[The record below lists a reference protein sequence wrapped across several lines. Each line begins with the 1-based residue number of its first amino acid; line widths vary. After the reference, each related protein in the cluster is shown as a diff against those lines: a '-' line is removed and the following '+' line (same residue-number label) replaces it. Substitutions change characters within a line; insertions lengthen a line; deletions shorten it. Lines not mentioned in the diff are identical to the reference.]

1 MSRLQ
6 NFVYYRSHITHPLAV
21 VKNKKKCLVFKNEKA
36 YLFSSVN
43 CDINVFVISFF
54 GMLIVNSEML
64 SRRLQNI
71 LTYISVLGINSEEI
85 DIRYSNT
92 SLKFGR
98 VFVVISCSI
107 LFKCSM

>member
-1 MSRLQ
+1 MSISDLFLMSRLQ

-54 GMLIVNSEML
+54 WYASKLML

-71 LTYISVLGINSEEI
+71 LTYISAW
-85 DIRYSNT
+85 Y
-92 SLKFGR
+92 K
-98 VFVVISCSI
+98 
-107 LFKCSM
+107 

>member
-6 NFVYYRSHITHPLAV
+6 NFVYYRSHITHPPAV
-21 VKNKKKCLVFKNEKA
+21 GLVKNKKCLVFKNEKE

-54 GMLIVNSEML
+54 WYASKLML